1 MFGKL
6 VMIPI
11 PVQKTGNSFS
21 PLHPLLVATRATQS
35 AFLGQHSHPA
45 GWLRR
50 MAPSG
55 GAGSDR
61 LRRRGVARQHS
72 LAPGGSAGSDRCSL
86 PLAHLMRSN

>member
-6 VMIPI
+6 VMILI
-11 PVQKTGNSFS
+11 PVQKNGNSFS
-21 PLHPLLVATRATQS
+21 PLHPLLVANRATQS
-35 AFLGQHSHPA
+35 ASLGQHSHLA

-50 MAPSG
+50 MAPCG

-61 LRRRGVARQHS
+61 LRR
-72 LAPGGSAGSDRCSL
+72 AGLLVSV